1 MSAVPDTSRSGG
13 VQLIAEVAQAHDGSL
28 GAAHA
33 YIDAV
38 AGTGIGTIK
47 FQVHIA
53 EAESSEFEPFRIRFS
68 REDATRFDY
77 WRRMQ
82 FTHEQWLG
90 LKTHCE
96 EKGLEF
102 LASPFSV
109 AAVGLL
115 ENIGVSRYK
124 IGSGEVGNLL
134 MLECI
139 ARTGKPMILSSGLS
153 TFDDLDRSIAFL
165 KPHGNALSILQCTTS
180 YPTPPEKL
188 GLNVIPELRL
198 RYGLPTGLSD
208 HSGTIF
214 PAIAAVALGAEIVEF
229 HVAFDRSSF
238 GPDATSSIEIRELP
252 TLVRGVSAVAT
263 ALAHPADKREL
274 TVSPELR
281 RIFGKSLAVNADLP
295 AGHALRL
302 QDLESK
308 KPGDRGLAAG
318 DYQRVIGRRL
328 ARALPRWSFLN
339 EADLAD
345 PD

>member
-1 MSAVPDTSRSGG
+1 MNASPAS

-53 EAESSEFEPFRIRFS
+53 EAESSEFEPFRVNFS

-82 FTHEQWLG
+82 FTLEQWAG

-109 AAVGLL
+109 AAVELL
-115 ENIGVSRYK
+115 ESLDVRRYK

-134 MLECI
+134 MLERI
-139 ARTGKPMILSSGLS
+139 AGTGKPMILSSGLS
-153 TFDDLDRSIAFL
+153 TFEDLDRSIAFL

-180 YPTPPEKL
+180 YPTPPEKI
-188 GLNVIPELRL
+188 GLNVIGELKA

-208 HSGTIF
+208 HSGTIY
-214 PAIAAVALGAEIVEF
+214 PAIAAVALGAELVEF
-229 HVAFDRSSF
+229 HVVFDRRSF
-238 GPDATSSIEIRELP
+238 GPDASSSIEIRELGD
-252 TLVRGVSAVAT
+252 LVRGVSCVSQ
-263 ALAHPADKREL
+263 ALTSPMDKSQL
-274 TVSPELR
+274 AVSPELR

-295 AGHALRL
+295 ASHVLRA

-308 KPGDRGLAAG
+308 KPGDRGIPAAEF
-318 DYQRVIGRRL
+318 QRVLGKRL
-328 ARALPRWSFLN
+328 ARPLQRWDFLN
-339 EADLAD
+339 DADLEA
-345 PD
+345 

>member
-1 MSAVPDTSRSGG
+1 MDVTRPS

-53 EAESSEFEPFRIRFS
+53 EAESSEYEPFRVNFS

-77 WRRMQ
+77 WQRMQ
-82 FTHEQWLG
+82 FTPEQWAG
-90 LKTHCE
+90 IKVHCE

-102 LASPFSV
+102 LASPFSI
-109 AAVGLL
+109 AAVELL
-115 ENIGVSRYK
+115 ENVGVRRYK

-134 MLECI
+134 MLDRI

-153 TFDDLDRSIAFL
+153 TFDDLDRTVAFL
-165 KPHGNALSILQCTTS
+165 TPHGNALSVLQCTTS
-180 YPTPPEKL
+180 YPTPPEKI
-188 GLNVIPELRL
+188 GLNVIAELKS
-198 RYGLPTGLSD
+198 RYGLPVGLSD

-214 PAIAAVALGAEIVEF
+214 PAIAAVALGAELVEF
-229 HVAFDRSSF
+229 HVVFDRHSF
-238 GPDATSSIEIRELP
+238 GPDASSSIEIRELGE
-252 TLVRGVSAVAT
+252 LVRGVSCVAQ
-263 ALAHPADKREL
+263 ALAFPMDKNQL
-274 TVSPELR
+274 SGSPELR

-295 AGHALRL
+295 AGHVLGV

-308 KPGDRGLAAG
+308 KPGDRGIAAAEFE
-318 DYQRVIGRRL
+318 RVVGLRLRRPL
-328 ARALPRWSFLN
+328 RRWDFLTD
-339 EADLAD
+339 ADLEAQA
-345 PD
+345 